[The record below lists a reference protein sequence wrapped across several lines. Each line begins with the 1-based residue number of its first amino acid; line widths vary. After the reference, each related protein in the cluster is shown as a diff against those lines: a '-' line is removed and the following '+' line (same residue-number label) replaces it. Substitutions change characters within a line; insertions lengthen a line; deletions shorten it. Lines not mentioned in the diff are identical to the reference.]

1 MAENLQVTKYKYALS
16 AGANKMFQKYQIVF
30 VFTES
35 WSHDRST
42 VAKGLLNE
50 EHLTFHLQYKYSSTF
65 ANCKNEL
72 SYPKSQ
78 KMCDSIQRH
87 IPIRLL

>member
-1 MAENLQVTKYKYALS
+1 MAENLQVTKFKYALS
-16 AGANKMFQKYQIVF
+16 AGANKMFQNQIVF

-35 WSHDRST
+35 WSYDWST

-50 EHLTFHLQYKYSSTF
+50 EHLPFHLQYKYSSMF

-78 KMCDSIQRH
+78 KMCDPIQRH